1 MIKFEN
7 ITKYFDT
14 PDARINILLETSFE
28 IKENEFVALMAPSWS
43 GKTTILN
50 MISWIDN
57 YQNWKIIV
65 NNQNIADLKWDDITT
80 RRGQNISFIFQQ
92 FYLVPQLTIEENID
106 LIIDLNNIK
115 RQFETDE
122 ILWLLN
128 LLHRRNSYPHELSGG
143 EQQRVAIARAFVGKT
158 GIILADEPT
167 GNLDAKNAEIIMKIL
182 QDLHKKSKKTILMIT
197 HDKNIAIRAEKIISL
212 SNYKI
217 ENI

>member
-92 FYLVPQLTIEENID
+92 FYLVPQLTIKENID

>member
-7 ITKYFDT
+7 VTKYFDT
-14 PDARINILLETSFE
+14 PDGRINILSDAYFE
-28 IKENEFVALMAPSWS
+28 LKENEFVALMAPSGS

-57 YQNWKIIV
+57 YQKWKIII
-65 NNQNIADLKWDDITT
+65 NNQNIGDLKWDDITIW
-80 RRGQNISFIFQQ
+80 RGQNISFIFQQ

-122 ILWLLN
+122 LLWILN
-128 LLHRRNSYPHELSGG
+128 LIHRRKAYPHELSGG
-143 EQQRVAIARAFVGKT
+143 EQQRVAIARAFVGST
-158 GIILADEPT
+158 SIILADEPT

-182 QDLHKKSKKTILMIT
+182 QDLHKKSKRTILMIT
-197 HDKNIAIRAEKIISL
+197 HDKNIALRAEKIISL